1 MRMFET
7 HYVMF
12 GSRWVLNVAGVKVYR
27 KFYTKVKEK
36 THGVLGI
43 HVVRPEPKRELTK
56 ILSGILNVSAS
67 SFLFFPFSQTFYQ
80 VLIWIVKYLSQMYTI
95 ESCLVQHLEY
105 QKLIT
110 TLD

>member
-1 MRMFET
+1 MHYVGIYVRTVRMSET

-27 KFYTKVKEK
+27 KFYTEVKEK

-67 SFLFFPFSQTFYQ
+67 SFLVFLFPRLFIKF
-80 VLIWIVKYLSQMYTI
+80 
-95 ESCLVQHLEY
+95 
-105 QKLIT
+105 
-110 TLD
+110 